1 MFTCVTISYQHGCFE
16 KLFLFSD
23 FSLYLVPW
31 VLGKGHADQ
40 LLSMSL
46 HLPSRKYTVFFS
58 VLLLSSVL
66 LSCAVA
72 SESLKGLVSNKTH
85 LGLFRIQ
92 PEVWV
97 TYWWSHVHQRPATR
111 RWESDLSV
119 IWKDLGNGHLLLED
133 PVNHDLPR
141 SPNSCLS
148 RRSGTFTFSC
158 ASVHLLIEPD
168 WNISCGIL
176 RSVLQDYNKCEHI

>member
-1 MFTCVTISYQHGCFE
+1 MAALRNCSYFQILACTLGPGQRPCRSAPVYVITFAFE
-16 KLFLFSD
+16 KVHRFLFSA
-23 FSLYLVPW
+23 FIEL
-31 VLGKGHADQ
+31 
-40 LLSMSL
+40 
-46 HLPSRKYTVFFS
+46 
-58 VLLLSSVL
+58 L

-72 SESLKGLVSNKTH
+72 SEALKGLVSNKTH
-85 LGLFRIQ
+85 LGLLRIQ

-158 ASVHLLIEPD
+158 ASVHLPIEPD

-176 RSVLQDYNKCEHI
+176 RSILQDYNKCEHI

>member
-1 MFTCVTISYQHGCFE
+1 MSPANSSNRRVSYQHGYFE

-31 VLGKGHADQ
+31 ALGKGHLPRA
-40 LLSMSL
+40 

-58 VLLLSSVL
+58 VLLVSSVL

-72 SESLKGLVSNKTH
+72 SETLKGLVSNKTH
-85 LGLFRIQ
+85 LGLLRIQ

-111 RWESDLSV
+111 RWQSDLSV
-119 IWKDLGNGHLLLED
+119 IWKDLGNGHLLLKD
-133 PVNHDLPR
+133 PVSHDLPR

-168 WNISCGIL
+168 WTISCGIL
-176 RSVLQDYNKCEHI
+176 CSIL